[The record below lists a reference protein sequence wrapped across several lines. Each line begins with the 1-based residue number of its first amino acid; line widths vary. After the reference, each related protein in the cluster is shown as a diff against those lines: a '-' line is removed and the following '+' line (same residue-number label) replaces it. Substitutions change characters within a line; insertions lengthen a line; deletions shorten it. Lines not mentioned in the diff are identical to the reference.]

1 MLNYAFIGPPG
12 TTKSLMAKLIAKDKF
27 PQNFHVWNMSLEGT
41 KANIEESVMNFCKEP
56 ALNGS
61 PYKLAIFSEA
71 DGITPAG
78 QKALRVPMEDF
89 ADTIKIIIT
98 ANYGSKIIAPLHS
111 RGCTIHF
118 KKPTLAEIVEWIN
131 RIVTGEKLKI
141 TEGQISGIAREA
153 RGDFRAAANILQGWT
168 AGKKVFYH
176 EKKEIDKDI
185 SVFLKEILVPDLDK
199 AIATVEDLL
208 QKYNE
213 KDIVAELTRKI
224 VTSTLPQVVK
234 ASSMVACKDLAVALE
249 YTDSYVAMYGFTGE
263 MIKYISTV
271 KK

>member
-27 PQNFHVWNMSLEGT
+27 PQNYHVWNMSLEGD
-41 KANIEESVMNFCKEP
+41 KENIETNVMRFCKEP
-56 ALNGS
+56 SLNGEK
-61 PYKLAIFSEA
+61 YKLAIFSEA

-98 ANYGSKIIAPLHS
+98 ANYGSKIIQPLHS
-111 RGCTIHF
+111 RGCTIRF
-118 KKPTLAEIVEWIN
+118 KKPTLAEITEWIN
-131 RIVTGEKLKI
+131 RIATGEKLKI
-141 TEGQISGIAREA
+141 TDAQIKGIAYEA
-153 RGDFRAAANILQGWT
+153 RGDFRSAANILQGWT
-168 AGKKVFYH
+168 SGKKVFYR
-176 EKKEIDKDI
+176 EKKDVDKDL
-185 SVFLKEILVPDLDK
+185 SVYLKEILVPDLDK

-213 KDIVAELTRKI
+213 KDLVVELTRKI
-224 VTSTLPQVVK
+224 VTSTLPQVIK
-234 ASSMVACKDLAVALE
+234 ASSIVACKDLAVAME
-249 YTDSYVAMYGFTGE
+249 STDPYVAMYGFTGE